1 MAAHFE
7 QVLGGTYDNHVLP
20 FLWLK
25 GEARETITEYLE
37 QIAGADIREVC
48 LESRTH
54 PDFCHDD
61 WWSDLWF
68 IIDECKR
75 LGLKIW
81 LLDDARFPTGYANGA
96 LEGEGVDP
104 ALRKTVLKHRTI
116 TIVGPQPSTT
126 IKLGNI
132 MDPTERFVG
141 TAAFDAADAPL
152 DLALV
157 VEHGDDGAP
166 ARLRFDAPA
175 GVTTIELY
183 VTSQKTGFRDEYINM
198 VDAASCRV
206 LIDAVYEPTFEHL
219 GDEFGKTILGFFT
232 DEPGFMNEK
241 GTTLDDASTSSFIG
255 RGDLALPWS
264 DELAR
269 RLHDALGANWL
280 AKLHC
285 LWTREADGA
294 QVRHAYMDL
303 ATQLYRACFDEQIG
317 DWCRAHGVMHI
328 GHVIEDKSCHT
339 RLGQGAGHYFRAVAG
354 QDMAGVDVVI
364 NQLVPGVDRG
374 HYSYFHGAWN
384 MEFFTYALAKL
395 GSSAAR
401 LDPKKQGRCMAE
413 VFGAFGWHEGLRE
426 MKWIADHM
434 LVRGI
439 NWFTPHA
446 FSMAPFPDW
455 DCPPHFY
462 AHGNNPQWPHFG
474 QLMRYMN
481 RTATLLSGGNAARP
495 VAILYHA
502 DAEWAG
508 NAMPIERVAA
518 ELTRAQI
525 DFDFVPAEA
534 FEDEGRYEVS
544 IADGTLAVNGC
555 RYQAFVMTGA
565 SFTGAATTEAA
576 RRMMAAGVMVLAVD
590 KVPSALYDADGA
602 AELDGLTATPLAGVA
617 DVLAAAGLQ
626 TVVTDTPQP
635 WLRALRYER
644 AGETYVMLVNE
655 HPRESIRCTVA
666 LARGERLCGTR
677 LDLLNGTEP
686 VAFDGALEL
695 EPFESRIVVLGTNG
709 EVESDSSADTS
720 SSSDGAPVLDIDGP
734 WTVALSPAG
743 SDGTFGEPQKL
754 EGLCD
759 LTAELFAG
767 TCGTYRYRTSFEL
780 ADDLADTAIDL
791 GDVYEVAT
799 LTLDGRPLGT
809 RICPPYRFATG
820 ALAAGTH
827 ELTIDAINTLDHTI
841 PDIFALTEPVTPS
854 GILGPVTL
862 RGQNLPK

>member
-1 MAAHFE
+1 MAAYFE
-7 QVLGGTYDNHVLP
+7 QMLGGAYDNHVLP

-25 GEARETITEYLE
+25 GEAHETITEYLE

-54 PDFCHDD
+54 PDYCRDG
-61 WWSDLWF
+61 WWSDLHF
-68 IIDECKR
+68 IIGECKR

-81 LLDDARFPTGYANGA
+81 LLDDAHFPTGYANGA
-96 LEGEGVDP
+96 LAGDGADP
-104 ALRKTVLKHRTI
+104 ALKHRAVTF
-116 TIVGPQPSTT
+116 VGPQPSTT
-126 IKLGNI
+126 IKLGNL

-141 TAAFDAADAPL
+141 AAAFDAAGTPL
-152 DLALV
+152 DLALA

-198 VDAASCRV
+198 ADGASCRM

-255 RGDLALPWS
+255 RSDLALPWS

-269 RLHDALGANWL
+269 RLHDALGENWL
-280 AKLHC
+280 TKLHG

-294 QVRHAYMDL
+294 QVRHAYMDI

-317 DWCRAHGVMHI
+317 DWCRTHGVMHI

-364 NQLVPGVDRG
+364 NQLAPGIDRG
-374 HYSYFHGAWN
+374 RYSYFHGAWN

-434 LVRGI
+434 LVRGV

-481 RTATLLSGGNAARP
+481 RMATLLSGGAAARP

-508 NAMPIERVAA
+508 NAMPVERVAA

-534 FEDEGRYEVS
+534 FENEERYEVS
-544 IADGTLAVNGC
+544 IADGTFAVNGC
-555 RYQAFVMTGA
+555 RYQAFVMPGA
-565 SFTGAATTEAA
+565 SFIGAVTA
-576 RRMMAAGVMVLAVD
+576 RAVGRMMAAGVMALAVD
-590 KVPSALYDADGA
+590 EVPGALYDADGA
-602 AELDGLTATPLAGVA
+602 AELSGLAATPLADVA
-617 DVLAAAGLQ
+617 AALARAGLQ

-655 HPRESIRCTVA
+655 HPRESICCTVS
-666 LARGERLCGTR
+666 LPQDKCLCGTR
-677 LDLLNGTEP
+677 LDLLNSTKP
-686 VAFDGALEL
+686 VAFDGVLEL
-695 EPFESRIVVLGTNG
+695 APYESCVVVLEASGAIEPADCT
-709 EVESDSSADTS
+709 DTS
-720 SSSDGAPVLDIDGP
+720 TRATLALDISHS

-754 EGLCD
+754 ERLCD
-759 LTAELFAG
+759 LTAEQFPG
-767 TCGTYRYRTSFEL
+767 VCGTFRYRTSFEL
-780 ADDLADTAIDL
+780 ADDLAHTVIDL

-799 LTLDGRPLGT
+799 LTLDGQTLGT

-820 ALAAGTH
+820 ALTAGAH
-827 ELTIDAINTLDHTI
+827 ELAIDVINTLDHATS
-841 PDIFALTEPVTPS
+841 DIFALTEPVAPS
-854 GILGPVTL
+854 GVLGPVTL
-862 RGQNLPK
+862 LGQNLPK

>member
-1 MAAHFE
+1 MAA
-7 QVLGGTYDNHVLP
+7 YDNHVLP

-25 GEARETITEYLE
+25 GEERETITEYLE

-54 PDFCHDD
+54 PEFCRDG
-61 WWSDLWF
+61 WWSDLRF
-68 IIDECKR
+68 IIGECKR

-81 LLDDARFPTGYANGA
+81 LLDDAHFPTGYANGA
-96 LEGEGVDP
+96 LAGEDVDP
-104 ALRKTVLKHRTI
+104 ALKKTVLKHRTV
-116 TIVGPQPSTT
+116 TVVGPQPSTV
-126 IKLGNI
+126 IKLGNL
-132 MDPTERFVG
+132 MDPTERFVD
-141 TAAFDAADAPL
+141 AATFDAAGAPL
-152 DLALV
+152 DFELS
-157 VEHGDDGAP
+157 VEQADGTP

-175 GVTTIELY
+175 GITTVELF

-198 VDAASCRV
+198 VDADSCRA

-219 GDEFGKTILGFFT
+219 GDEFGCTILGFFT

-241 GTTLDDASTSSFIG
+241 GATLEDASTNSFIG
-255 RGDLALPWS
+255 RGDMALPWS

-269 RLHDALGANWL
+269 RLHEALGMDWL
-280 AKLHC
+280 SELRE
-285 LWTREADGA
+285 LWTRDPAGA
-294 QVRHAYMDL
+294 RVRHTYMDI

-317 DWCRAHGVMHI
+317 DWCRERGVVHI

-354 QDMAGVDVVI
+354 QDMAGIDVVI
-364 NQLVPGVDRG
+364 NQLAPGIDHG
-374 HYSYFHGAWN
+374 PYSYFHGAWN
-384 MEFFTYALAKL
+384 IEFFTYALAKL

-434 LVRGI
+434 LVRGV

-474 QLMRYMN
+474 QLMSYMN
-481 RTATLLSGGNAARP
+481 RTATLLSGGCATRP

-508 NAMPIERVAA
+508 SAMPIERVAA

-534 FEDEGRYEVS
+534 FEDKSRYKVS
-544 IADGTLAVNGC
+544 IADGLLGVNNC
-555 RYQAFVMTGA
+555 HYQAFVMPGA
-565 SFTGAATTEAA
+565 TFIGAETAKAA
-576 RRMMAAGVMVLAVD
+576 RYMTDAGVMVLAVD
-590 KVPSALYDADGA
+590 EVPGAFYDSDGA
-602 AELDGLTATPLAGVA
+602 VELGGLVATPLADVA
-617 DVLAAAGLQ
+617 RALASAGLQ
-626 TVVTDTPQP
+626 TVVPDTPQP

-655 HPRESIRCTVA
+655 HPREHIDCTVA
-666 LARGERLCGTR
+666 LATGERLCGTR
-677 LDLLNGTEP
+677 LDLLNGAEP

-695 EPFESRIVVLGTNG
+695 APFESCIVVLQASNEDAPGDG
-709 EVESDSSADTS
+709 VIDADTS
-720 SSSDGAPVLDIDGP
+720 LGLRIEGP

-743 SDGTFGEPQKL
+743 SNGAFGEAQELKHL
-754 EGLCD
+754 GD
-759 LTAELFAG
+759 LTADLFTG
-767 TCGTYRYRTSFEL
+767 TCGTYRYHASFEL
-780 ADDLADTAIDL
+780 ANDCTDATIDL
-791 GDVYEVAT
+791 GDVYETAT
-799 LTLDGRPLGT
+799 LTLDGRSLGT
-809 RICPPYRFATG
+809 RICPPYRFAAGSLSAG
-820 ALAAGTH
+820 AH
-827 ELTIDAINTLDHTI
+827 ELAIDVINTLDHAI
-841 PDIFALTEPVTPS
+841 PDIFGLTEPVAPS

-862 RGQNLPK
+862 CGQNLPK

>member
-37 QIAGADIREVC
+37 QIASADIREVC

-54 PDFCHDD
+54 PDFCRDG
-61 WWSDLWF
+61 WWSDLRF

-81 LLDDARFPTGYANGA
+81 LLDDAHFPTGYANGA
-96 LEGEGVDP
+96 LAGDDVDP
-104 ALRKTVLKHRTI
+104 ALKKAVLKHRTI
-116 TIVGPQPSTT
+116 TVVGPQPFTT
-126 IKLGNI
+126 IKLGNL

-141 TAAFDAADAPL
+141 VAAFDAAGAPL
-152 DLALV
+152 DLALA
-157 VEHGDDGAP
+157 VEQGDDGAP
-166 ARLRFDAPA
+166 ACLRFDAPA

-198 VDAASCRV
+198 VDGASCRM

-241 GTTLDDASTSSFIG
+241 GTTLDDASTSSLIG
-255 RGDLALPWS
+255 RSDLALPWS

-269 RLHDALGANWL
+269 CLHDALGENWL
-280 AKLHC
+280 TKLHG

-294 QVRHAYMDL
+294 QVRHAYMDI
-303 ATQLYRACFDEQIG
+303 ATQLYRSCFDEQIG
-317 DWCRAHGVMHI
+317 DWCRTHGVMHI

-364 NQLVPGVDRG
+364 NQLAPGIDRG
-374 HYSYFHGAWN
+374 RYSYFHGAWN

-481 RTATLLSGGNAARP
+481 RTASLLSGGTATCP

-508 NAMPIERVAA
+508 DAMPIERVAA
-518 ELTRAQI
+518 GLTRAQI

-534 FEDEGRYEVS
+534 FENEERYEVS
-544 IADGTLAVNGC
+544 IADGTFAVNGC
-555 RYQAFVMTGA
+555 RYQAFVMPGA
-565 SFTGAATTEAA
+565 SFIGAVTA
-576 RRMMAAGVMVLAVD
+576 RAVGRMMAAGVMALAVD
-590 KVPSALYDADGA
+590 EVPGALYDADGA
-602 AELDGLTATPLAGVA
+602 AELSGLAATPLADVA
-617 DVLAAAGLQ
+617 AALARAGLQ

-655 HPRESIRCTVA
+655 HPRESICCTVS
-666 LARGERLCGTR
+666 LPQDKCLCGTR
-677 LDLLNGTEP
+677 LDLLNSTKP
-686 VAFDGALEL
+686 VAFDGVLEL
-695 EPFESRIVVLGTNG
+695 APYESCVVVLEASGAIEPADCT
-709 EVESDSSADTS
+709 DTS
-720 SSSDGAPVLDIDGP
+720 TRATLALDISHP

-754 EGLCD
+754 ERLCD
-759 LTAELFAG
+759 LTAEQFPG
-767 TCGTYRYRTSFEL
+767 VCGTFRYRTSFEL
-780 ADDLADTAIDL
+780 ADDLAHTVIDL

-799 LTLDGRPLGT
+799 LTLDGQTLGT

-820 ALAAGTH
+820 ALTAGAH
-827 ELTIDAINTLDHTI
+827 ELAIDVINTLDHATS
-841 PDIFALTEPVTPS
+841 DIFALTEPVAPS
-854 GILGPVTL
+854 GVLGPVTL
-862 RGQNLPK
+862 LGQNLPK

>member
-1 MAAHFE
+1 MAAYFE

-54 PDFCHDD
+54 PDFCRDG
-61 WWSDLWF
+61 WWSDLRF

-81 LLDDARFPTGYANGA
+81 LLDDAHFPTGYANGA
-96 LEGEGVDP
+96 LAGDGVDS
-104 ALRKTVLKHRTI
+104 ALKKTVLKRRTV
-116 TIVGPQPSTT
+116 TVVGPQPSTT
-126 IKLGNI
+126 IKLGNL
-132 MDPTERFVG
+132 MDPTERYVG
-141 TAAFDAADAPL
+141 AAAFDAAGMPL
-152 DLALV
+152 DLALA
-157 VEHGDDGAP
+157 VEHADDGSP

-175 GVTTIELY
+175 GITTIELY

-255 RGDLALPWS
+255 HNDLALPWS
-264 DELAR
+264 DELTR
-269 RLHDALGANWL
+269 RLRDALGEDWL
-280 AKLHC
+280 TELHG

-294 QVRHAYMDL
+294 KVRHAYMDI
-303 ATQLYRACFDEQIG
+303 ATQLYRTCFDEQIG
-317 DWCRAHGVMHI
+317 DWCRARGVMHI
-328 GHVIEDKSCHT
+328 GHVIEDKGCHT

-374 HYSYFHGAWN
+374 RYSYFRGAWN

-434 LVRGI
+434 LVRGV

-474 QLMRYMN
+474 QLMCYMN
-481 RTATLLSGGNAARP
+481 RTASLLSGGTATCP
-495 VAILYHA
+495 VAVLYHA

-508 NAMPIERVAA
+508 NAMPVERVAA

-534 FEDEGRYEVS
+534 FQDEERYKVS
-544 IADGTLAVNGC
+544 IADGTFAVNGC
-555 RYQAFVMTGA
+555 RYQAFVLPGA
-565 SFTGAATTEAA
+565 SFIGAATTEAA
-576 RRMMAAGVMVLAVD
+576 RRMMAAGATVLAVD
-590 KVPSALYDADGA
+590 EVPGALYDANGA
-602 AELDGLTATPLAGVA
+602 AELGELAATPLADVA
-617 DVLAAAGLQ
+617 DALSGAGLQ

-644 AGETYVMLVNE
+644 AGETYFMLVNE

-666 LARGERLCGTR
+666 LDRGERLRGTR
-677 LDLLNGTEP
+677 LDLLNDAAP
-686 VAFDGALEL
+686 AAFDGALEL
-695 EPFESRIVVLGTNG
+695 APFESCIVVLGAG
-709 EVESDSSADTS
+709 DEVGFDGRANADADDAACLS
-720 SSSDGAPVLDIDGP
+720 INSP

-743 SDGTFGEPQKL
+743 GDGTFGEPQKL
-754 EGLCD
+754 ERLRD
-759 LTAELFAG
+759 LTVELFAG
-767 TCGTYRYRTSFEL
+767 TSGTYRYRTSFEL
-780 ADDLADTAIDL
+780 ADGLADATIDL

-799 LTLDGRPLGT
+799 LALDGQALGT
-809 RICPPYRFATG
+809 RICPPYRFETG
-820 ALAAGTH
+820 PLAAGAH
-827 ELTIDAINTLDHTI
+827 ELTIDVINTLDHTI
-841 PDIFALTEPVTPS
+841 PDIFALTEPIAPS
-854 GILGPVTL
+854 GILGPVVL

>member
-1 MAAHFE
+1 MAA
-7 QVLGGTYDNHVLP
+7 YDNHVLP

-25 GEARETITEYLE
+25 GEERETITEYLE

-54 PDFCHDD
+54 PEFCRDG
-61 WWSDLWF
+61 WWADLRF
-68 IIDECKR
+68 IIGECKR

-81 LLDDARFPTGYANGA
+81 LLDDAHFPTGYANGA
-96 LEGEGVDP
+96 LAGEDVDP
-104 ALRKTVLKHRTI
+104 ALKKTVLKHRTV
-116 TIVGPQPSTT
+116 TVVGPQPSTV
-126 IKLGNI
+126 IKLGNL

-141 TAAFDAADAPL
+141 AATFDAAGAPL
-152 DLALV
+152 DFELS
-157 VEHGDDGAP
+157 VEQADGTP

-175 GVTTIELY
+175 GITTLELY

-198 VDAASCRV
+198 VDADSCRM
-206 LIDAVYEPTFEHL
+206 LINAVYEPTFEHL

-241 GTTLDDASTSSFIG
+241 GATLEDTSTSSFIG
-255 RGDLALPWS
+255 RGDMALPWS

-269 RLHDALGANWL
+269 RLHEALGTNWL
-280 AKLHC
+280 SELRE
-285 LWTREADGA
+285 LWTRDPAGA
-294 QVRHAYMDL
+294 RVRHTYMDI

-317 DWCRAHGVMHI
+317 DWCRERGVMHI

-354 QDMAGVDVVI
+354 QDMAGIDVVI
-364 NQLVPGVDRG
+364 NQLAPGIDHG
-374 HYSYFHGAWN
+374 PYSYFHGAWN

-434 LVRGI
+434 LVRGV

-474 QLMRYMN
+474 QLMSYMN
-481 RTATLLSGGNAARP
+481 RTATLLSGGCATHP

-508 NAMPIERVAA
+508 SAMPIERVAA

-534 FEDEGRYEVS
+534 FEDKSRYKVS
-544 IADGTLAVNGC
+544 IADGLLGVNNC
-555 RYQAFVMTGA
+555 HYQAFVMPGA
-565 SFTGAATTEAA
+565 TFIGAETAKAA
-576 RRMMAAGVMVLAVD
+576 RYMTDAGVMVLAVD
-590 KVPSALYDADGA
+590 EVPGAFYDSDGA
-602 AELDGLTATPLAGVA
+602 VELGGLVAMPLADVA
-617 DVLAAAGLQ
+617 RALASAGLQ
-626 TVVTDTPQP
+626 TVVADTPQP

-655 HPRESIRCTVA
+655 HPRERIDCTVA
-666 LARGERLCGTR
+666 FATGERLCGTR

-695 EPFESRIVVLGTNG
+695 APFESCFVVLEAGSEDAPG
-709 EVESDSSADTS
+709 
-720 SSSDGAPVLDIDGP
+720 DGAIDADASLDLRIEGP

-743 SDGTFGEPQKL
+743 SNGAFGEAQEL
-754 EGLCD
+754 EHLCD
-759 LTAELFAG
+759 LTADLFTG
-767 TCGTYRYRTSFEL
+767 TCGTYRYHASFEL
-780 ADDLADTAIDL
+780 ANDCADATIDL
-791 GDVYEVAT
+791 GDIYETAT
-799 LTLDGRPLGT
+799 LTLDGRSLGT
-809 RICPPYRFATG
+809 RICPPYRFAVG
-820 ALAAGTH
+820 ALSAGAH
-827 ELTIDAINTLDHTI
+827 ELTIDAINTLDHAI
-841 PDIFALTEPVTPS
+841 PDIFTLTEPVAPS

-862 RGQNLPK
+862 CGQNLPK